1 MLSVSSVRDAFLRAL
16 SEQVN
21 AVKHSVGRYFWLSV
35 HSLSLLCDDGW
46 VFDEPYRSCC
56 ASLFQSSR

>member
-1 MLSVSSVRDAFLRAL
+1 MLSVSSVRDALLRAL
-16 SEQVN
+16 YEQVS
-21 AVKHSVGRYFWLSV
+21 AVNHRVSV
-35 HSLSLLCDDGW
+35 HSLSLLRDDGW

>member
-21 AVKHSVGRYFWLSV
+21 AVKHRVSV
-35 HSLSLLCDDGW
+35 HSLSLLRDDGW
-46 VFDEPYRSCC
+46 VFDESYRSCC
-56 ASLFQSSR
+56 ASLFQSPR